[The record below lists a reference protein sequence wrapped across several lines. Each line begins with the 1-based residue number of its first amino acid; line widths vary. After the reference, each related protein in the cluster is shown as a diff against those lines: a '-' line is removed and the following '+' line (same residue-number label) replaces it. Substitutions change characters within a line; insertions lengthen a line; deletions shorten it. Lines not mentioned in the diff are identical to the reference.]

1 MGEQMPHIIPAEEA
15 AHEELAIFFQAN
27 ESQLLHYYEP
37 DEGLFL
43 AESPKVIRRAMDA
56 GYEPVS
62 MLIEDRELAG
72 AAEGI
77 LPLLKDIPIYSAPH
91 SVMETITGYA
101 LTRGAICAMRRKT
114 PLEPEAILRR
124 AERVAVFDQVENP
137 TNMGAMFRC
146 AAALGMDAALVTP
159 ASTDPLY
166 RRSIRV
172 SMGTV
177 FQLPWTYLDAWPA
190 DSMAMLHRLGFTTM
204 AMALKD
210 RTIDLSDPAFRPEG
224 KIAVIL
230 GNEGD
235 GIPEETLALCRETVK
250 IPMAHGVDSLNVAS
264 AAAIAFFV
272 LGRRP

>member
-1 MGEQMPHIIPAEEA
+1 MPHIIPVEEA
-15 AHEELAIFFQAN
+15 AHEELAIYFQAN

-43 AESPKVIRRAMDA
+43 AESPKVIRRALDA

-62 MLIEDRELAG
+62 MLIEDRELTG
-72 AAEGI
+72 AAEDI
-77 LPLLKDIPIYSAPH
+77 LPLLKAIPIYTAPH
-91 SVMETITGYA
+91 AVMETITGYA

-124 AERVAVFDQVENP
+124 AVRVAVFDQVENP

-177 FQLPWTYLDAWPA
+177 FQLPWTYADAWPA

-235 GIPEETLALCRETVK
+235 GIPEATLALCKETVK
-250 IPMAHGVDSLNVAS
+250 IPMSHGVDSLNVAS

-272 LGRRP
+272 LGRRPQT

>member
-1 MGEQMPHIIPAEEA
+1 MPHIIPVEEA
-15 AHEELAIFFQAN
+15 AHEELAIYFQAN

-43 AESPKVIRRAMDA
+43 AESPKVIRRALDA

-62 MLIEDRELAG
+62 MLIEDRELTG
-72 AAEGI
+72 AAEDI
-77 LPLLKDIPIYSAPH
+77 LPLLKDIPIYTAPH
-91 SVMETITGYA
+91 AVMETITGYA

-177 FQLPWTYLDAWPA
+177 FQLPWTYADAWPA

-235 GIPEETLALCRETVK
+235 GIPEETLALCKETVK

-272 LGRRP
+272 LGRRPKA